1 MFRLPQEGEYVNS
14 WLTAAVRADPFD
26 AWDRRYSFDWG
37 HSSAKTSR
45 LKSRHED
52 HKAVIEEGIMELQQY
67 RFCYAG
73 SGMNFAVFSDDPC
86 RTRYVKSIP
95 IPIGYTE
102 VELYE
107 IEPSARTR
115 WIVVQEING
124 HKTTLK
130 VFLRQGNKFLENS
143 MVDLSRETKNQIM
156 QRFPRLAAERNRPM
170 AA

>member
-1 MFRLPQEGEYVNS
+1 
-14 WLTAAVRADPFD
+14 
-26 AWDRRYSFDWG
+26 
-37 HSSAKTSR
+37 
-45 LKSRHED
+45 
-52 HKAVIEEGIMELQQY
+52 MELQQY

-73 SGMNFAVFSDDPC
+73 NDMNFTVFADDSC

-102 VELYE
+102 VELYQ
-107 IEPSARTR
+107 IQPGARTR
-115 WIVVQEING
+115 WIVVKQLNA

-143 MVDLSRETKNQIM
+143 MVDLSREIKKQIL
-156 QRFPRLAAERNRPM
+156 QRFPKLAGGSRHRM